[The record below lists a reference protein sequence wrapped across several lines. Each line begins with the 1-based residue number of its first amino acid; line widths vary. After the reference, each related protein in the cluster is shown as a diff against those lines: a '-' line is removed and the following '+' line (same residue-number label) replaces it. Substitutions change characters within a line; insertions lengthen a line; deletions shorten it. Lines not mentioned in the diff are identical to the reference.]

1 MDSTYT
7 HTLTLAETQSLF
19 KSFTFKDSNIAFPN
33 LFLPLSSSLYFLS
46 LKEAHICPVNNFYTN
61 VFRPKLARGVLI
73 NVRPKNEVNGK
84 DKMKYCCT
92 GVLPSLT
99 TLGSDL
105 EISGEESGNGEDED
119 GVPQGAGRGHSRLC
133 WKEWRGRCPPQGRG
147 GAEARPQESGQSA
160 GGGGRGRPPD
170 LRCRGA

>member
-7 HTLTLAETQSLF
+7 HTLTRAETQSLF

-61 VFRPKLARGVLI
+61 AFRPKLARGVLI

-105 EISGEESGNGEDED
+105 EISGRQ
-119 GVPQGAGRGHSRLC
+119 V
-133 WKEWRGRCPPQGRG
+133 
-147 GAEARPQESGQSA
+147 
-160 GGGGRGRPPD
+160 
-170 LRCRGA
+170 